1 MKIITISREFGSGGR
16 ELGKRLADRLGCAY
30 YDREIVTAIAQHSQL
45 HEEYV
50 ASVLEKPVL
59 NYPITF
65 GRTFASPVL
74 LQSSATKVLVAQQ
87 QILKEVAQRGEDCV
101 IVGRCADV
109 ILREYQPL
117 NLFVYA
123 DLPSKGQRC
132 MDRAPEGENLTQR
145 ELERMMK
152 QIDSGRAKSRDL
164 LTGGKWVAKECYHLC
179 VITSGQSIKAMVPWV
194 EGYVHYWF
202 GRDGQ

>member
-16 ELGKRLADRLGCAY
+16 ELGKRLADRLGFAY
-30 YDREIVTAIAQHSQL
+30 YDREIVSAIAQHSQL
-45 HEEYV
+45 HEDYV

-123 DLPSKGQRC
+123 DLPSKLQRC

-164 LTGGKWVAKECYHLC
+164 LAGGKWGAKECYQLC
-179 VITSGQSIKAMVPWV
+179 VNTSGQSIKAMVPWV
-194 EGYVHYWF
+194 AGYVHYWF
-202 GRDGQ
+202 ERDGQ